1 MHALKTAVATTCA
14 VAVVS
19 AIAYVGAQTNPRAQR
34 ERESASPVRHLVYI
48 ATPGDNGT
56 DNQSGVVV
64 LDADKDYSF
73 LKRISYDLPASKMPG
88 PKVSGI
94 TISLPLQML
103 YVTTDGNM
111 IAFDLATDKI
121 AWTFNGET
129 APVAR
134 TRGAASGCC
143 ERPWTLPDGKTLLVG
158 SSYNSWWYY
167 IDGATGKVLGKLPT
181 PDAPVAH
188 NLALTADGQLGVLG
202 SMSSPKNGKAGV
214 AVVDVPSRK
223 VLRYLTFSEMV
234 RPLTINH
241 EGTLV
246 YVNVNDLIGFEIGE
260 VKTGKVLGRY
270 EIPGDAWKGKGYSH
284 GIGMTPDESEIWV
297 ADPFNNAWQIW
308 DNPGDGRHPVYN
320 KAKMIKPTAGVVHS
334 WISMTNDGKL
344 AFIGDSS
351 VIDVKKHKEIAV
363 MKDEFGRRIVHTE
376 KVLYLTFRDGKLIEA
391 NNQFAVGDAKAYAAR
406 TSAKTNDQ

>member
-1 MHALKTAVATTCA
+1 MHAPRTAVMTTACA
-14 VAVVS
+14 VAVALAMTHVS
-19 AIAYVGAQTNPRAQR
+19 AQNAQGRGGAR
-34 ERESASPVRHLVYI
+34 EAGSPVRHLVYI

-73 LKRISYDLPASKMPG
+73 LKRISYELPASKMPG

-94 TISLPLQML
+94 TVSLPLQML

-129 APVAR
+129 APVER

-143 ERPWTLPDGKTLLVG
+143 ERPWTLPDGRTLLVG

-188 NLALTADGQLGVLG
+188 NLALTPDGQLGVLG
-202 SMSSPKNGKAGV
+202 SMSSPKNGKAGL
-214 AVVDVPSRK
+214 AVVDVPGRK

-241 EGTLV
+241 DGSLV

-260 VKTGKVLGRY
+260 VKTGKVLGRFA
-270 EIPGDAWKGKGYSH
+270 IPGDAWKGKGYSH

-308 DNPGDGRHPVYN
+308 DNPGDGRNPVYN
-320 KAKMIKPTAGVVHS
+320 PSKMIKPTAGVVHS
-334 WISMTNDGKL
+334 WISMTNDGAL

-376 KVLYLTFRDGKLIEA
+376 KVLYLTFHDGKLIEA

-406 TSAKTNDQ
+406 MAGRTND